1 MDNFKKQA
9 GISLLE
15 MMISLSLG
23 LILLAGLIS
32 VYLVANRASGQAS
45 FLAQMDQSA
54 NDIFYLLG
62 EDAKRAGFVDVTD
75 TPSVSFTS
83 PGDEKECFTERG
95 RYFKSLNNL
104 TDGSPVE
111 DIYKRRLPENSSSRL
126 LGANAVRL
134 TNRFMTPLGFVS
146 CGNMQPVIGCGD
158 GEQLSGDPSAKIDS
172 ALSCV
177 SASGAEDDNDANRQQ
192 IQFAYQGADASIS
205 SGILPYLPDTAVHPD
220 TAVVDCAGNQLSD
233 IDEAGKTQNGF
244 IVNRYYL
251 AEDEKANHASAFTC
265 KGNAGNAAALVDGV
279 QELTFRY
286 ALSAVTEASST
297 ENTTGRV
304 VTKYADADE
313 LNGEANADDS
323 FGWAQVV
330 GVDVCFVLSAP
341 IPNTAG
347 MRALANV
354 QGNTR
359 PTCERKADGSFEGKV
374 SKTEAEHNR
383 YFKRYDKVIALPN
396 MLYNQAGE

>member
-1 MDNFKKQA
+1 MGNFKKQA

-54 NDIFYLLG
+54 NDIFYRLG

-75 TPSVSFTS
+75 TPRVAFTS
-83 PGDEKECFTERG
+83 PGDETECFTERNP
-95 RYFKSLNNL
+95 YFKSLNNL

-172 ALSCV
+172 ALSCETV
-177 SASGAEDDNDANRQQ
+177 SAAEDDNVANRQQ
-192 IQFAYQGADASIS
+192 IQFAYQGADASVS
-205 SGILPYLPDTAVHPD
+205 SRVLPDTRVLPD
-220 TAVVDCAGNQLSD
+220 PAVVDCAGNQLSD

-251 AEDEKANHASAFTC
+251 AEDGNANHASAFTC

-297 ENTTGRV
+297 ENTTSRV

-313 LNGEANADDS
+313 LNGEANADNN
-323 FGWAQVV
+323 FGWSQVV
-330 GVDVCFVLSAP
+330 GVEVCFVLSAP

-347 MRALANV
+347 MRALASV

-359 PTCERKADGSFEGKV
+359 PTCARKDDGSFEDNIA
-374 SKTEAEHNR
+374 KTEAEQNR

>member
-54 NDIFYLLG
+54 NDIFYRLG

-75 TPSVSFTS
+75 TPRVAFTS
-83 PGDEKECFTERG
+83 PGDGKTCFTPG
-95 RYFKSLNNL
+95 NQAYSDLLNNL
-104 TDGSPVE
+104 ADGSPVE

-192 IQFAYQGADASIS
+192 IQFAYQGIYASDSSGVLPATAVDCTGATLKKGDDSDAIS
-205 SGILPYLPDTAVHPD
+205 SPRTL
-220 TAVVDCAGNQLSD
+220 
-233 IDEAGKTQNGF
+233 NGF

-265 KGNAGNAAALVDGV
+265 KGNVGNAAALVDGV

-297 ENTTGRV
+297 ENTTSRV

-313 LNGEANADDS
+313 LNGEANADNN
-323 FGWAQVV
+323 FGWSQVV
-330 GVDVCFVLSAP
+330 GVEVCFVLSAP

-347 MRALANV
+347 MRALASV

-359 PTCERKADGSFEGKV
+359 PTCARKDDGSFEDNIA
-374 SKTEAEHNR
+374 KTEAEQNR